1 MFSKKDRFAHTGWIA
16 GMAVLPLLILAVGGC
31 GGADDGAP
39 DTAEP
44 APPVEDTSV
53 APRAFF
59 AEPADGATVQAPVH
73 LVFGAEGFTIEP
85 AGDETV
91 HQGAGHMHIGID
103 TECLPADTVIPK
115 ASPWI
120 HFGDGS
126 MEIDVDLT
134 PGEHTIAL
142 QIGDGE
148 HRTLDEPG
156 LCNVITLNVE

>member
-1 MFSKKDRFAHTGWIA
+1 MLSKTDSFVCA
-16 GMAVLPLLILAVGGC
+16 GRIGRIAVLPLLTLALAAC
-31 GGADDGAP
+31 GGAGDNAP
-39 DTAEP
+39 EADEP
-44 APPVEDTSV
+44 PPIEDTNA

-59 AEPADGATVQAPVH
+59 AEPANGATVQAPVH
-73 LVFGAEGFTIEP
+73 LVFGAENFTIEP

-103 TECLPADTVIPK
+103 TVCLPAGTVIPK
-115 ASPWI
+115 ASPWV

-156 LCNVITLNVE
+156 LCNLITFTVE